1 MSWSQGFLDWSMTC
15 RELTSF
21 IGDHL
26 AGELDLEVRTAFDR
40 HLSVCPNCR
49 QYLAD
54 YQRTTQLSRSIVD
67 HSGEPVPAD
76 VPEALVS
83 AILAAR
89 QTKA

>member
-1 MSWSQGFLDWSMTC
+1 MQDWTMTC
-15 RELTSF
+15 RELTAF
-21 IGDHL
+21 IGDYL
-26 AGELDLEVRTAFDR
+26 AGELASDVLSAFER

-54 YQRTTQLSRSIVD
+54 YQRTIQLSRSTVND
-67 HSGEPVPAD
+67 SDDPVSSD

-89 QTKA
+89 QFVTD

>member
-1 MSWSQGFLDWSMTC
+1 MTC

-21 IGDHL
+21 IGDYL
-26 AGELDLEVRTAFDR
+26 AGELDTGVRNAFDE

-49 QYLAD
+49 QYVAD
-54 YQRTTQLSRSIVD
+54 YQRTIQLSRSTVD
-67 HSGEPVPAD
+67 DSDDPVSVD

-89 QTKA
+89 RRVMY